1 MTLTWH
7 ASCRCR
13 GCRAIVSLAH
23 AGHPKCAYGN
33 QPRGKMAAVAS
44 LPTFSGL
51 KAVTVQK
58 VALKAAP
65 AAVKLAPV
73 SASLKD
79 ASKALVAVGASV
91 LLAGSA
97 NAATILM
104 GAGDGSLAFVPK
116 VSNVKAGEEITFKN
130 NAGFPHNIV
139 FDEDEVPGGV
149 DADAISHP
157 DLLNAPGETFTVK
170 LTAPGT
176 YEYYCEPHQGAG
188 MVGQIVVS

>member
-1 MTLTWH
+1 MLLLP
-7 ASCRCR
+7 R
-13 GCRAIVSLAH
+13 
-23 AGHPKCAYGN
+23 HPTFTYWLRSRTSFGI
-33 QPRGKMAAVAS
+33 GEMAAIAS

-104 GAGDGSLAFVPK
+104 GASDGALAFVPK
-116 VSNVKAGEEITFKN
+116 VSKVKAGEEVIFKN